1 MNKKVVTRDQV
12 ENTWRITAA
21 KVTDLNNKINI
32 KAIDPDEK
40 DTAEIQKMKDE
51 RDKAIYLRDLAQ
63 EQLDQFDANNVSDM
77 PETTLKKIKSK
88 DEIDKQAIID
98 NINRLVHNRA
108 SVGQIMN
115 AAGSDDQ
122 PDGLTSTTI
131 APTIPEQ
138 IIYNPANE
146 VNSVV
151 DLSSLI
157 TKTPVSTA
165 SGTSPILK
173 RADYVF
179 PTVEELAKNP
189 DMAKSKFD
197 DVNWKVSTHRGAL
210 AISNESIQDSAIDVS
225 GMVLQQIG
233 EARVNTYNQEISSI
247 LTAFSKAD
255 ANNDNLVDAFK
266 YLLNVALD
274 PAYNPSIIASQT
286 MYNALDTL
294 KDKNGQY
301 IFHQDVTGKSASTLL
316 GIPVYKVGDN
326 LLGKA
331 GEAHAFVG
339 DLARSIFFADR
350 QNITLSWQYNEVYGQ
365 YLAAALRFG
374 TVAADVNAGFFLNA
388 DIPDQNFVKPKI
400 TPTQGAKG
408 SETQNGSGTEN
419 KDHAVSPAV

>member
-1 MNKKVVTRDQV
+1 MNKTVVTKAQV
-12 ENTWRITAA
+12 ENTWKIMAA

-32 KAIDPDEK
+32 AAIDPDAK
-40 DTAEIQKMKDE
+40 DTDKIQDMINERNEAAKM
-51 RDKAIYLRDLAQ
+51 RDIAQ
-63 EQLDQFDANNVSDM
+63 EQLKQFEDNGASNM
-77 PETTLKKIKSK
+77 PETTLKKNKSK
-88 DEIDKQAIID
+88 NEIDKQEIID
-98 NINRLVHNRA
+98 SINNFAHHPA
-108 SVGQIMN
+108 SVTSIRN
-115 AAGSDDQ
+115 AAGDDTAN
-122 PDGLTSTTI
+122 GLTSTTI
-131 APTIPEQ
+131 SPTIPEQ

-146 VNSVV
+146 INSVV

-173 RADYVF
+173 RANYVF

-189 DMAKSKFD
+189 DMAKPEFT
-197 DVNWKVSTHRGAL
+197 DVEWKVKTHRGAL

-225 GMVLQQIG
+225 GMVLQQVG
-233 EARVNTYNQEISSI
+233 EARVNTYNQAISSI

-255 ANNDNLVDAFK
+255 ANTDNLVDAFK

-274 PAYNPSIIASQT
+274 PAYHPSIVASST

-301 IFHQDVTGKSASTLL
+301 IFHQDITGNSASTLL
-316 GIPVYKVGDN
+316 GIPVYRVGDD

-331 GEAHAFVG
+331 GEAHAFIG

-365 YLAAALRFG
+365 YMAAALRFD
-374 TVAADVNAGFFLNA
+374 TVTADPNAGFFLNA
-388 DIPDQNFVKPKI
+388 DIPEQNFVKPKI

>member
-1 MNKKVVTRDQV
+1 METKVITKDQV
-12 ENTWRITAA
+12 ENTWKVAAA

-32 KAIDPDEK
+32 ALFDDSVSTE
-40 DTAEIQKMKDE
+40 DVNKMKAE
-51 RDKAIYLRDLAQ
+51 RDETVQLRDTAQ
-63 EQLDQFDANNVSDM
+63 EQLKQFEDNGVSDM
-77 PETTLKKIKSK
+77 PETTLKNTKSK
-88 DEIDKQAIID
+88 DEIDKQAVID

-115 AAGSDDQ
+115 AAGNDDQ
-122 PDGLTSTTI
+122 PDGLTSAII

-189 DMAKSKFD
+189 DMAKPKFE

-233 EARVNTYNQEISSI
+233 EARVNTYNQAISSI

-350 QNITLSWQYNEVYGQ
+350 QNITLSWQYNEAYGQ

-374 TVAADVNAGFFLNA
+374 TVAADVNAGFFLSA
-388 DIPDQNFVKPKI
+388 DIPAQNFVKPAI
-400 TPTQGAKG
+400 TPTQGAKV
-408 SETQNGSGTEN
+408 NGSS
-419 KDHAVSPAV
+419 DSSHAASPAA

>member
-1 MNKKVVTRDQV
+1 METKVITKDQV
-12 ENTWRITAA
+12 ENTWKVAAA

-32 KAIDPDEK
+32 ALFDDSVSTE
-40 DTAEIQKMKDE
+40 DVNKMKAE
-51 RDKAIYLRDLAQ
+51 RDEAVQLRDTAQ
-63 EQLDQFDANNVSDM
+63 EQLKQFEDNGVSDM
-77 PETTLKKIKSK
+77 PEKTLKKTKSK
-88 DEIDKQAIID
+88 DEIDKQAVID

-115 AAGSDDQ
+115 AAGNDDQ
-122 PDGLTSTTI
+122 PDGLTSTII

-189 DMAKSKFD
+189 DMAKPKFEN
-197 DVNWKVSTHRGAL
+197 VNWKVSTHRGAL
-210 AISNESIQDSAIDVS
+210 TISNESIQDSAIDVS

-233 EARVNTYNQEISSI
+233 EARVNTYNQAISSI

-350 QNITLSWQYNEVYGQ
+350 QNITLGWQYNEAYGQ

-374 TVAADVNAGFFLNA
+374 TVAADVNAGFFLSA
-388 DIPDQNFVKPKI
+388 DIPAQNFVKPAI
-400 TPTQGAKG
+400 TPTQGAKL
-408 SETQNGSGTEN
+408 NGSS
-419 KDHAVSPAV
+419 DSSHAASPAV

>member
-1 MNKKVVTRDQV
+1 METKVITKDQV
-12 ENTWRITAA
+12 ENTWKVAAA

-32 KAIDPDEK
+32 ALFDDSVSTE
-40 DTAEIQKMKDE
+40 DVNKMKAE
-51 RDKAIYLRDLAQ
+51 RDETVQLRDTAQ
-63 EQLDQFDANNVSDM
+63 EQLKQFEDNGVSDM
-77 PETTLKKIKSK
+77 PEKTLKKTKSK
-88 DEIDKQAIID
+88 DEIDKQAVID

-115 AAGSDDQ
+115 AAGNDDQ
-122 PDGLTSTTI
+122 PDGLTSTII
-131 APTIPEQ
+131 APTIPGQ

-189 DMAKSKFD
+189 DMAKPKFE

-233 EARVNTYNQEISSI
+233 EARVNTYNQAISSI

-350 QNITLSWQYNEVYGQ
+350 QNITLSWQYNEAYGQ

-374 TVAADVNAGFFLNA
+374 TVTADANAGFFLNA
-388 DIPDQNFVKPKI
+388 DIPAQNFVKPTIK
-400 TPTQGAKG
+400 PTQGAKVNAP
-408 SETQNGSGTEN
+408 SDSS
-419 KDHAVSPAV
+419 HAVSPTS

>member
-1 MNKKVVTRDQV
+1 METKVITKDQV
-12 ENTWRITAA
+12 ENTWKVAAA

-32 KAIDPDEK
+32 ALFDDSVSTE
-40 DTAEIQKMKDE
+40 DVNKMKAE
-51 RDKAIYLRDLAQ
+51 RDETVQLRDTAQ
-63 EQLDQFDANNVSDM
+63 EQLKQFEDNNVSDM
-77 PETTLKKIKSK
+77 PETTLKKTKSK
-88 DEIDKQAIID
+88 DEIDKQAVID

-115 AAGSDDQ
+115 AAGNDDQ
-122 PDGLTSTTI
+122 PDGLTSTII

-189 DMAKSKFD
+189 DMAKPKFE

-233 EARVNTYNQEISSI
+233 EARVNTYNQAISSI

-350 QNITLSWQYNEVYGQ
+350 QNITLGWQYNEAYGQ

-374 TVAADVNAGFFLNA
+374 TVAADVNAGFFLSA
-388 DIPDQNFVKPKI
+388 DIPAQNFVKPAI
-400 TPTQGAKG
+400 TPTQGAKV
-408 SETQNGSGTEN
+408 NGSS
-419 KDHAVSPAV
+419 DSSHAASPAA

>member
-1 MNKKVVTRDQV
+1 METKVITKDQV
-12 ENTWRITAA
+12 ENTWKVAAA

-32 KAIDPDEK
+32 ALFDDSVSTE
-40 DTAEIQKMKDE
+40 DVNKMKAE
-51 RDKAIYLRDLAQ
+51 RDETVQLRDTAQ
-63 EQLDQFDANNVSDM
+63 EQLKQFEDNGVSDM
-77 PETTLKKIKSK
+77 PEKTLKKTKSK
-88 DEIDKQAIID
+88 DEIDKQAVID

-115 AAGSDDQ
+115 AAGNDDQ
-122 PDGLTSTTI
+122 PDGLTSTII

-189 DMAKSKFD
+189 DMAKPKFE

-225 GMVLQQIG
+225 DMVLQQIG
-233 EARVNTYNQEISSI
+233 EARVNTYNQAISSI
-247 LTAFSKAD
+247 LTAFSNAD
-255 ANNDNLVDAFK
+255 ANTDNLVDAFK

-350 QNITLSWQYNEVYGQ
+350 QNITLSWQYNEAYGQ

-374 TVAADVNAGFFLNA
+374 TVAADVNAGFFLSA
-388 DIPDQNFVKPKI
+388 DIPAQNFVKPAI
-400 TPTQGAKG
+400 TPTQGAKVDG
-408 SETQNGSGTEN
+408 SS
-419 KDHAVSPAV
+419 DSSHVASPGA

>member
-1 MNKKVVTRDQV
+1 METKVITKDQV
-12 ENTWRITAA
+12 ENTWKVAAA

-32 KAIDPDEK
+32 ALFDDSVSTE
-40 DTAEIQKMKDE
+40 DVNKMKAE
-51 RDKAIYLRDLAQ
+51 RDETVQLRDTAQ
-63 EQLDQFDANNVSDM
+63 EQLKQFEDNGVSDM
-77 PETTLKKIKSK
+77 PEKTLKKTKSK
-88 DEIDKQAIID
+88 DEIDKQAVID

-115 AAGSDDQ
+115 AAGNDDQ
-122 PDGLTSTTI
+122 PDGLTSPII

-189 DMAKSKFD
+189 DMAKPKFE

-233 EARVNTYNQEISSI
+233 EARVNTYNQAISSI

-350 QNITLSWQYNEVYGQ
+350 QNITLGWQYNEAYGQ

-374 TVAADVNAGFFLNA
+374 TVAADVNAGFFLSA
-388 DIPDQNFVKPKI
+388 DIPAQNFVKPAI
-400 TPTQGAKG
+400 TPTQGAKL
-408 SETQNGSGTEN
+408 NGSS
-419 KDHAVSPAV
+419 DSSHAASPAV

>member
-1 MNKKVVTRDQV
+1 METKVITKDQV
-12 ENTWRITAA
+12 ENTWKVAAA

-32 KAIDPDEK
+32 ALFDDSVSTE
-40 DTAEIQKMKDE
+40 DVNKMKAE
-51 RDKAIYLRDLAQ
+51 RDETVQLRDTAQ
-63 EQLDQFDANNVSDM
+63 EQLKQFEDNGVSDM
-77 PETTLKKIKSK
+77 PEKTLKKTKSK
-88 DEIDKQAIID
+88 DEIDKQAVID

-115 AAGSDDQ
+115 AAGNDDQ
-122 PDGLTSTTI
+122 PDGLTSTII

-189 DMAKSKFD
+189 DMAKPKFE

-233 EARVNTYNQEISSI
+233 EARVNTYNQAISSI

-255 ANNDNLVDAFK
+255 ANTDNLVDAFK

-350 QNITLSWQYNEVYGQ
+350 QNITLSWQYNEAYGQ

-374 TVAADVNAGFFLNA
+374 TVAADVNAGFFLSA
-388 DIPDQNFVKPKI
+388 DIPAQNFVKPAI
-400 TPTQGAKG
+400 TPTQGAKV
-408 SETQNGSGTEN
+408 NGSS
-419 KDHAVSPAV
+419 DSSHAASPAV

>member
-1 MNKKVVTRDQV
+1 METKVITKDQV
-12 ENTWRITAA
+12 ENTWKVAAA

-32 KAIDPDEK
+32 ALFDDSVSTE
-40 DTAEIQKMKDE
+40 DVNKMKAE
-51 RDKAIYLRDLAQ
+51 RDETVQLRDTAQ
-63 EQLDQFDANNVSDM
+63 EQLKQFEDNNVSDM
-77 PETTLKKIKSK
+77 PETTLKKTKSK
-88 DEIDKQAIID
+88 DEIDKQAVID

-115 AAGSDDQ
+115 AAGNDDQ
-122 PDGLTSTTI
+122 PDGLTSTII

-189 DMAKSKFD
+189 DMAKPKFE

-210 AISNESIQDSAIDVS
+210 AISNESIQDSAIVVS

-233 EARVNTYNQEISSI
+233 EARVNTYNQAISSI

-350 QNITLSWQYNEVYGQ
+350 QNITLSWQYNEAYGQ

-374 TVAADVNAGFFLNA
+374 TVAADVNAGFFLSA
-388 DIPDQNFVKPKI
+388 DIPAQNFVKPAI
-400 TPTQGAKG
+400 TPTQGAKV
-408 SETQNGSGTEN
+408 NGSS
-419 KDHAVSPAV
+419 DSSHAASPAA

>member
-1 MNKKVVTRDQV
+1 METKVITKDQV
-12 ENTWRITAA
+12 ENTWKVAAA

-32 KAIDPDEK
+32 ALFDDSVSTE
-40 DTAEIQKMKDE
+40 DVNKMKAE
-51 RDKAIYLRDLAQ
+51 RDEAVQLRDTAQ
-63 EQLDQFDANNVSDM
+63 EQLKQFEDNGVSDM
-77 PETTLKKIKSK
+77 PEKTLKKTKSK
-88 DEIDKQAIID
+88 DEIDKQAVID

-115 AAGSDDQ
+115 AAGNDDQ
-122 PDGLTSTTI
+122 PDGLTSTII

-189 DMAKSKFD
+189 DMAKPKFE

-233 EARVNTYNQEISSI
+233 EARVNTYNQAISSI

-350 QNITLSWQYNEVYGQ
+350 QNITLSWQYNEAYGQ

-374 TVAADVNAGFFLNA
+374 TVAADVNAGFFLSA
-388 DIPDQNFVKPKI
+388 DIPAQNFVKPAI
-400 TPTQGAKG
+400 TPTQGAKV
-408 SETQNGSGTEN
+408 NGSS
-419 KDHAVSPAV
+419 DSSHAVSPAA

>member
-1 MNKKVVTRDQV
+1 METKVITKDQV
-12 ENTWRITAA
+12 ENTWKVAAA

-32 KAIDPDEK
+32 ALFDDSVSTE
-40 DTAEIQKMKDE
+40 DVNKMKAE
-51 RDKAIYLRDLAQ
+51 RDETVQLRDTAQ
-63 EQLDQFDANNVSDM
+63 EQLKQFEDNGVSDM
-77 PETTLKKIKSK
+77 PEKTLKKTKSK
-88 DEIDKQAIID
+88 DEIDKQAVID

-115 AAGSDDQ
+115 AAGNDDQ
-122 PDGLTSTTI
+122 PDGLTSTII

-189 DMAKSKFD
+189 DMAKPKFE

-233 EARVNTYNQEISSI
+233 EARVNTYNQAISSI
-247 LTAFSKAD
+247 LIAFSKAD

-350 QNITLSWQYNEVYGQ
+350 QNITLGWQYNEAYGQ

-374 TVAADVNAGFFLNA
+374 TVAADVNAGFFLSA
-388 DIPDQNFVKPKI
+388 DIPAQNFVKPAI
-400 TPTQGAKG
+400 TPTQGAKV
-408 SETQNGSGTEN
+408 NGSS
-419 KDHAVSPAV
+419 DSSHAASPAA

>member
-1 MNKKVVTRDQV
+1 METKVITKDQV
-12 ENTWRITAA
+12 ENTWKVAAA

-32 KAIDPDEK
+32 ALFDDSVSTE
-40 DTAEIQKMKDE
+40 DVNKMKAE
-51 RDKAIYLRDLAQ
+51 RDETVQLRDTAQ
-63 EQLDQFDANNVSDM
+63 EQLKQFEDNGVSDM
-77 PETTLKKIKSK
+77 PEKTLKKTKSK
-88 DEIDKQAIID
+88 DEIDKQAVID

-115 AAGSDDQ
+115 AAGNDDQ
-122 PDGLTSTTI
+122 PDGLTSTII

-189 DMAKSKFD
+189 DMAKPKFE

-233 EARVNTYNQEISSI
+233 EARVNTYNQAISSI

-350 QNITLSWQYNEVYGQ
+350 QNITLSWQYNEAYGQ

-374 TVAADVNAGFFLNA
+374 TVAADVNAGFFLSA
-388 DIPDQNFVKPKI
+388 DIPAQNFVKPAI
-400 TPTQGAKG
+400 TPTQGAKL
-408 SETQNGSGTEN
+408 NGSS
-419 KDHAVSPAV
+419 DSSHAASPAV

>member
-12 ENTWRITAA
+12 ENTWRIAAA

-51 RDKAIYLRDLAQ
+51 RDKAISLRDLAQ
-63 EQLDQFDANNVSDM
+63 EQLDQFDTNNVSDM
-77 PETTLKKIKSK
+77 PETTLKKTKSK
-88 DEIDKQAIID
+88 DEIDKQAVID

-115 AAGSDDQ
+115 AAGNDDQ
-122 PDGLTSTTI
+122 PDGLTSTLI

-189 DMAKSKFD
+189 DMAKPKFE

-233 EARVNTYNQEISSI
+233 EARVNTYNQAISSI

-350 QNITLSWQYNEVYGQ
+350 QNITLSWQYNEAYGQ

-374 TVAADVNAGFFLNA
+374 TVAADVNAGFFLSA
-388 DIPDQNFVKPKI
+388 DIPAQNFVKPAI
-400 TPTQGAKG
+400 TPTQGAKV
-408 SETQNGSGTEN
+408 NGSS
-419 KDHAVSPAV
+419 DSSHAASPAA

>member
-1 MNKKVVTRDQV
+1 METKVITKDQV
-12 ENTWRITAA
+12 ENTWKVAAA

-32 KAIDPDEK
+32 ALFDDSVSTE
-40 DTAEIQKMKDE
+40 DVNKMKAE
-51 RDKAIYLRDLAQ
+51 RDETVQLRDIAQ
-63 EQLDQFDANNVSDM
+63 EQLKQFEDNGVSDM
-77 PETTLKKIKSK
+77 PEKTLKKTKSK
-88 DEIDKQAIID
+88 DEIDKQAVID

-115 AAGSDDQ
+115 AAGNDDQ
-122 PDGLTSTTI
+122 PDGLTSTII

-189 DMAKSKFD
+189 DMAKPKFE

-233 EARVNTYNQEISSI
+233 EARVNTYNQAISSI

-350 QNITLSWQYNEVYGQ
+350 QNITLSWQYNEAYGQ

-374 TVAADVNAGFFLNA
+374 TVAADVNAGFFLSA
-388 DIPDQNFVKPKI
+388 DIPAQNFVKPAI
-400 TPTQGAKG
+400 TPTQGAKL
-408 SETQNGSGTEN
+408 NGSS
-419 KDHAVSPAV
+419 DSSHAASPAV

>member
-1 MNKKVVTRDQV
+1 METKVITKDQV
-12 ENTWRITAA
+12 ENTWKVAAA

-32 KAIDPDEK
+32 ALFDDSVSTE
-40 DTAEIQKMKDE
+40 DVNKMKAE
-51 RDKAIYLRDLAQ
+51 RDETVQLRDTAQ
-63 EQLDQFDANNVSDM
+63 EQLKQFEDNGVSDM
-77 PETTLKKIKSK
+77 PETTLKKTKSK
-88 DEIDKQAIID
+88 DEIDKQAVID
-98 NINRLVHNRA
+98 NSNRLVHNRA

-115 AAGSDDQ
+115 AAGNDDQ
-122 PDGLTSTTI
+122 PDGLTSTII

-189 DMAKSKFD
+189 DMAKPKFE

-233 EARVNTYNQEISSI
+233 EARVNTYNQAISSI

-350 QNITLSWQYNEVYGQ
+350 QNITLGWQYNEAYGQ

-374 TVAADVNAGFFLNA
+374 TVAADVNAGFFLSA
-388 DIPDQNFVKPKI
+388 DIPAQNFVKPAI
-400 TPTQGAKG
+400 TPTQGAKV
-408 SETQNGSGTEN
+408 NGSS
-419 KDHAVSPAV
+419 DSSHAASPAV

>member
-1 MNKKVVTRDQV
+1 METKVITKDQV
-12 ENTWRITAA
+12 ENTWKVAAA

-32 KAIDPDEK
+32 ALFDDSVSTE
-40 DTAEIQKMKDE
+40 DVNKMKAE
-51 RDKAIYLRDLAQ
+51 RDETVQLRDTAQ
-63 EQLDQFDANNVSDM
+63 EQLKQFEDNGVSDM
-77 PETTLKKIKSK
+77 PEKTLKKTKSK
-88 DEIDKQAIID
+88 DEIDKQAVID

-115 AAGSDDQ
+115 AAGNDDQ
-122 PDGLTSTTI
+122 PDGLTSTII

-189 DMAKSKFD
+189 DMAKPKFE

-225 GMVLQQIG
+225 DMVLQQIG
-233 EARVNTYNQEISSI
+233 EARVNTYNQAISSI
-247 LTAFSKAD
+247 LTAFSNAD
-255 ANNDNLVDAFK
+255 ANTDNLVDAFK

-350 QNITLSWQYNEVYGQ
+350 QNITLSWQYNEAYGQ

-374 TVAADVNAGFFLNA
+374 TVAADVNAGFFLSA
-388 DIPDQNFVKPKI
+388 DIPAQNFVKPAI
-400 TPTQGAKG
+400 TPTQGAKVAG
-408 SETQNGSGTEN
+408 SS
-419 KDHAVSPAV
+419 DSSHVASPGA

>member
-1 MNKKVVTRDQV
+1 METKVITKDQV
-12 ENTWRITAA
+12 ENTWKVAAA

-32 KAIDPDEK
+32 ALFDDSVSTE
-40 DTAEIQKMKDE
+40 DVNKMKAE
-51 RDKAIYLRDLAQ
+51 RDETVQLRDTAQ
-63 EQLDQFDANNVSDM
+63 EQLKQFEDNGVSDM
-77 PETTLKKIKSK
+77 PEKTLKKTKSK
-88 DEIDKQAIID
+88 DEIDKQAVID

-115 AAGSDDQ
+115 AAGNDDQ
-122 PDGLTSTTI
+122 PDGLTSTII

-189 DMAKSKFD
+189 DMAKPKFE

-233 EARVNTYNQEISSI
+233 EARVNTYNQAISSI

-350 QNITLSWQYNEVYGQ
+350 QNITLGWQYNEAYGQ

-374 TVAADVNAGFFLNA
+374 TVAADVNAGFFLSA
-388 DIPDQNFVKPKI
+388 DIPAQNFVKPAI
-400 TPTQGAKG
+400 TPTQGAKVDG
-408 SETQNGSGTEN
+408 SS
-419 KDHAVSPAV
+419 DSSHVASPGA

>member
-12 ENTWRITAA
+12 ENTWRIAAA

-51 RDKAIYLRDLAQ
+51 RDKAISLRDLAQ

-77 PETTLKKIKSK
+77 PETTLKKTKSK
-88 DEIDKQAIID
+88 DEIDKQAVID

-115 AAGSDDQ
+115 AAGNDDQ
-122 PDGLTSTTI
+122 PDGLTSTII

-189 DMAKSKFD
+189 DMAKPKFE

-233 EARVNTYNQEISSI
+233 EARVNTYNQAISSI

-350 QNITLSWQYNEVYGQ
+350 QNITLSWQYNEAYGQ

-374 TVAADVNAGFFLNA
+374 TVAADVNAGFFLSA
-388 DIPDQNFVKPKI
+388 DIPAQNFVKPAI
-400 TPTQGAKG
+400 TPTQGAKV
-408 SETQNGSGTEN
+408 NGSS
-419 KDHAVSPAV
+419 DSSHAASPAV

>member
-1 MNKKVVTRDQV
+1 METKVITKDQV
-12 ENTWRITAA
+12 ENTWKVAAA

-32 KAIDPDEK
+32 ALFDDSVSTE
-40 DTAEIQKMKDE
+40 DVNKMKAE
-51 RDKAIYLRDLAQ
+51 RDETVQLRDTAQ
-63 EQLDQFDANNVSDM
+63 EQLKQFEDNGVSDM
-77 PETTLKKIKSK
+77 PEKTLKKTKSK
-88 DEIDKQAIID
+88 DEIDKQAVID

-115 AAGSDDQ
+115 AAGNDDQ
-122 PDGLTSTTI
+122 PDGLTSTII

-189 DMAKSKFD
+189 DMAKPKFE

-233 EARVNTYNQEISSI
+233 EARVNTYNQAISSI

-350 QNITLSWQYNEVYGQ
+350 QNITLSWQYNEAYGQ

-374 TVAADVNAGFFLNA
+374 TVAADVNAGFFLSA
-388 DIPDQNFVKPKI
+388 DIPAQNFVKPAI
-400 TPTQGAKG
+400 TPTQGAKV
-408 SETQNGSGTEN
+408 NGSS
-419 KDHAVSPAV
+419 DSSHAVSPAV

>member
-1 MNKKVVTRDQV
+1 METKVITKDQV
-12 ENTWRITAA
+12 ENTWKVAAA

-32 KAIDPDEK
+32 ALFDDSVSTE
-40 DTAEIQKMKDE
+40 DVNKMKAE
-51 RDKAIYLRDLAQ
+51 RDETVQLRDTAQ
-63 EQLDQFDANNVSDM
+63 EQLKQFEDNGVSDM
-77 PETTLKKIKSK
+77 PEKTLKKTKSK
-88 DEIDKQAIID
+88 DEIDKQAVID

-115 AAGSDDQ
+115 AAGNDDQ
-122 PDGLTSTTI
+122 PDGLTSTII

-189 DMAKSKFD
+189 DMAKPKFE

-233 EARVNTYNQEISSI
+233 EARVNTYNQAISSI

-255 ANNDNLVDAFK
+255 ANTDNLVDAFK

-350 QNITLSWQYNEVYGQ
+350 QNITLSWQYNEAYGQ

-374 TVAADVNAGFFLNA
+374 TVAADVNAGFFLSA
-388 DIPDQNFVKPKI
+388 DIPAQNFVKPAI
-400 TPTQGAKG
+400 TPTQGAKL
-408 SETQNGSGTEN
+408 NGSS
-419 KDHAVSPAV
+419 DSSHAASPAV

>member
-1 MNKKVVTRDQV
+1 METKVITKDQV
-12 ENTWRITAA
+12 ENTWKVAAA

-32 KAIDPDEK
+32 ALFDDSVSTE
-40 DTAEIQKMKDE
+40 DVNKMKAE
-51 RDKAIYLRDLAQ
+51 RDETVQLRDTAQ
-63 EQLDQFDANNVSDM
+63 EQLKQFEDNGVSDM
-77 PETTLKKIKSK
+77 PEKTLKKTKSK
-88 DEIDKQAIID
+88 DEIDKQAVID

-115 AAGSDDQ
+115 AAGNDDQ
-122 PDGLTSTTI
+122 PDGLTSTII

-189 DMAKSKFD
+189 DMAKPKFE

-225 GMVLQQIG
+225 GMVLQQIR
-233 EARVNTYNQEISSI
+233 EARVNTYNQAISSI

-350 QNITLSWQYNEVYGQ
+350 QNITLSWQYNEAYGQ

-374 TVAADVNAGFFLNA
+374 TVAADVNAGFFLSA
-388 DIPDQNFVKPKI
+388 DIPAQNFVKPAI
-400 TPTQGAKG
+400 TPTQGAKL
-408 SETQNGSGTEN
+408 NGSS
-419 KDHAVSPAV
+419 DSSHAASPAV

>member
-1 MNKKVVTRDQV
+1 METKVITKDQV
-12 ENTWRITAA
+12 ENTWKVAAA

-32 KAIDPDEK
+32 ALFDDSVSTE
-40 DTAEIQKMKDE
+40 DVNKMKAE
-51 RDKAIYLRDLAQ
+51 RDETVQLRDTAQ
-63 EQLDQFDANNVSDM
+63 EQLKQFEDNGVSDM
-77 PETTLKKIKSK
+77 PETTLKKTKSK
-88 DEIDKQAIID
+88 DEIDKQAVID

-115 AAGSDDQ
+115 AAGNDDQ
-122 PDGLTSTTI
+122 PDGLTSTII

-189 DMAKSKFD
+189 DMAKPKFE

-233 EARVNTYNQEISSI
+233 EARVNTYNQAISSI

-350 QNITLSWQYNEVYGQ
+350 QNITLGWQYNEAYGQ

-374 TVAADVNAGFFLNA
+374 TVAADVNAGFFLSA
-388 DIPDQNFVKPKI
+388 DIPAQNFVKPAI
-400 TPTQGAKG
+400 TPTQGAKV
-408 SETQNGSGTEN
+408 NGSS
-419 KDHAVSPAV
+419 DSSHAASPAA

>member
-1 MNKKVVTRDQV
+1 METKVITKDQV
-12 ENTWRITAA
+12 ENTWKVAAA

-32 KAIDPDEK
+32 ALFDDSVSTE
-40 DTAEIQKMKDE
+40 DVNKMKAE
-51 RDKAIYLRDLAQ
+51 RDEAVQLRDTAQ
-63 EQLDQFDANNVSDM
+63 EQLKQFEDNNVSDM
-77 PETTLKKIKSK
+77 PETTLKKTKSK
-88 DEIDKQAIID
+88 DEIDKQAVID

-115 AAGSDDQ
+115 AAGNDDQ
-122 PDGLTSTTI
+122 PDGLTSTII

-189 DMAKSKFD
+189 DMAKPKFE

-233 EARVNTYNQEISSI
+233 EARVNTYNQAISSI

-350 QNITLSWQYNEVYGQ
+350 QNITLSWQYNEAYGQ

-374 TVAADVNAGFFLNA
+374 TVAADVNAGFFLSA
-388 DIPDQNFVKPKI
+388 DIPAQNFVKPAI
-400 TPTQGAKG
+400 TPTQGAKV
-408 SETQNGSGTEN
+408 NGSS
-419 KDHAVSPAV
+419 DSSHAASPAA

>member
-1 MNKKVVTRDQV
+1 METKVITKDQV
-12 ENTWRITAA
+12 ENTWKVAAA

-32 KAIDPDEK
+32 ALFDDSVSTE
-40 DTAEIQKMKDE
+40 DVNKMKAE
-51 RDKAIYLRDLAQ
+51 RDETVQLRDTAQ
-63 EQLDQFDANNVSDM
+63 EQLKQFEDNGVSDM
-77 PETTLKKIKSK
+77 PEKTLKKTKSK
-88 DEIDKQAIID
+88 DEIDKQAVID

-115 AAGSDDQ
+115 AAGNDDQ
-122 PDGLTSTTI
+122 PDGLTSTII

-189 DMAKSKFD
+189 DMAKPKFE

-210 AISNESIQDSAIDVS
+210 AISNESIQDAAIDVS

-233 EARVNTYNQEISSI
+233 EARVNTYNQAISSI

-350 QNITLSWQYNEVYGQ
+350 QNITLSWQYNEAYGQ

-374 TVAADVNAGFFLNA
+374 TVAADVNAGFFLSA
-388 DIPDQNFVKPKI
+388 DIPAQNFVKPAI
-400 TPTQGAKG
+400 TPTQGAKV
-408 SETQNGSGTEN
+408 NGSSDGS
-419 KDHAVSPAV
+419 HAASPAA

>member
-1 MNKKVVTRDQV
+1 METKVITKDQV
-12 ENTWRITAA
+12 ENTWKVAAA

-32 KAIDPDEK
+32 ALFDDSVSTE
-40 DTAEIQKMKDE
+40 DVNKMKAE
-51 RDKAIYLRDLAQ
+51 RDETVQLRDTAQ
-63 EQLDQFDANNVSDM
+63 EQLKQFEDNNVSDM
-77 PETTLKKIKSK
+77 PETTLKKTKSK
-88 DEIDKQAIID
+88 DEIDKQAVID

-115 AAGSDDQ
+115 AAGNDDQ
-122 PDGLTSTTI
+122 PDGLTSTII

-189 DMAKSKFD
+189 DMAKPKFE

-233 EARVNTYNQEISSI
+233 EARVNTYNQAISSI

-350 QNITLSWQYNEVYGQ
+350 QNITLSWQYNEAYGQ

-374 TVAADVNAGFFLNA
+374 TVAADVNAGFFLSA
-388 DIPDQNFVKPKI
+388 DIPAQNFVKPAI
-400 TPTQGAKG
+400 TPTQGAKV
-408 SETQNGSGTEN
+408 NGSS
-419 KDHAVSPAV
+419 DSSHAASPAA

>member
-1 MNKKVVTRDQV
+1 METKVITKDQV
-12 ENTWRITAA
+12 ENTWKVAAA

-32 KAIDPDEK
+32 ALFDDSVSTE
-40 DTAEIQKMKDE
+40 DVNKMKAE
-51 RDKAIYLRDLAQ
+51 RDETVQLRDTAQ
-63 EQLDQFDANNVSDM
+63 EQLKQFEDNGVSDM
-77 PETTLKKIKSK
+77 PETTLKKTKSK
-88 DEIDKQAIID
+88 DEIDKQAVID

-115 AAGSDDQ
+115 AAGNDDQ
-122 PDGLTSTTI
+122 PDGLTSTII

-189 DMAKSKFD
+189 DMAKPKFE

-233 EARVNTYNQEISSI
+233 EARVNTYNQAISSI

-350 QNITLSWQYNEVYGQ
+350 QNITLSWQYNEAYGQ

-374 TVAADVNAGFFLNA
+374 TVAADVNAGFFLSA
-388 DIPDQNFVKPKI
+388 DIPAQNFVKPAI
-400 TPTQGAKG
+400 TPTQGAKV
-408 SETQNGSGTEN
+408 NGSS
-419 KDHAVSPAV
+419 DSSHAVSPAA

>member
-1 MNKKVVTRDQV
+1 METKVITKDQV
-12 ENTWRITAA
+12 ENTWKVAAA

-32 KAIDPDEK
+32 ALFDDSVSTE
-40 DTAEIQKMKDE
+40 DVNKMKAE
-51 RDKAIYLRDLAQ
+51 RDEAVQLRDTAQ
-63 EQLDQFDANNVSDM
+63 EQLKQFEDNGVSDM
-77 PETTLKKIKSK
+77 PETTLKKTKSK
-88 DEIDKQAIID
+88 DEIDKQAVID

-115 AAGSDDQ
+115 AAGNDDQ
-122 PDGLTSTTI
+122 PDGLTSTII

-189 DMAKSKFD
+189 DMAKPKFE

-233 EARVNTYNQEISSI
+233 EARVNTYNQAISSI

-350 QNITLSWQYNEVYGQ
+350 QNITLGWQYNEAYGQ

-374 TVAADVNAGFFLNA
+374 TVAADVNAGFFLSA
-388 DIPDQNFVKPKI
+388 DIPAQNFVKPAI
-400 TPTQGAKG
+400 TPTQGAKV
-408 SETQNGSGTEN
+408 NGSS
-419 KDHAVSPAV
+419 DSSHAASPAA

>member
-1 MNKKVVTRDQV
+1 METKVITKDQV
-12 ENTWRITAA
+12 ENTWKVAAA

-32 KAIDPDEK
+32 ALFDDSVSTE
-40 DTAEIQKMKDE
+40 DVNKMKAE
-51 RDKAIYLRDLAQ
+51 RDETVQLRDTAQ
-63 EQLDQFDANNVSDM
+63 EQLKQFEDNGVSDM
-77 PETTLKKIKSK
+77 PEKTLKKTKSK
-88 DEIDKQAIID
+88 DEIDKQAVID

-115 AAGSDDQ
+115 AAGNDDQ
-122 PDGLTSTTI
+122 PDGLTSTII

-189 DMAKSKFD
+189 DMAKPKFE

-233 EARVNTYNQEISSI
+233 EARVNTYNQAISSI

-350 QNITLSWQYNEVYGQ
+350 QNITLSWQYNEAYGQ

-374 TVAADVNAGFFLNA
+374 TVAADVNAGFFLSA
-388 DIPDQNFVKPKI
+388 DIPAQNFVKPAI
-400 TPTQGAKG
+400 TPTQGAKV
-408 SETQNGSGTEN
+408 NGSS
-419 KDHAVSPAV
+419 DSSHAASPGA

>member
-1 MNKKVVTRDQV
+1 METKVITKDQV
-12 ENTWRITAA
+12 ENTWKVAAA

-32 KAIDPDEK
+32 ALFDDSVSTE
-40 DTAEIQKMKDE
+40 DVNKMKAE
-51 RDKAIYLRDLAQ
+51 RDEAVQLRDTAQ
-63 EQLDQFDANNVSDM
+63 EQLKQFEDNGVSDM
-77 PETTLKKIKSK
+77 PETTLKKTKSK
-88 DEIDKQAIID
+88 DEIDKQAVID

-115 AAGSDDQ
+115 AAGNDDQ
-122 PDGLTSTTI
+122 PDGLTSTII

-189 DMAKSKFD
+189 DMAKPKFE

-233 EARVNTYNQEISSI
+233 EARVNTYNQAISSI

-350 QNITLSWQYNEVYGQ
+350 QNITLGWQYNEAYGQ

-374 TVAADVNAGFFLNA
+374 TVAADVNAGFFLSA
-388 DIPDQNFVKPKI
+388 DIPAQNFVKPAI
-400 TPTQGAKG
+400 TPTQGAKV
-408 SETQNGSGTEN
+408 NGSS
-419 KDHAVSPAV
+419 DSSHAASPAV

>member
-1 MNKKVVTRDQV
+1 METKVITKDQV
-12 ENTWRITAA
+12 ENTWKVAAA

-32 KAIDPDEK
+32 ALFDDSVSTE
-40 DTAEIQKMKDE
+40 DVNKMKAE
-51 RDKAIYLRDLAQ
+51 RDETVQLRDTAQ
-63 EQLDQFDANNVSDM
+63 EQLKQFEDNGVSDM
-77 PETTLKKIKSK
+77 PEKTLKKTKSK
-88 DEIDKQAIID
+88 DEIDKQAVID

-115 AAGSDDQ
+115 AAGNDDQ
-122 PDGLTSTTI
+122 PDGLTSPII

-189 DMAKSKFD
+189 DMAKPKFE

-233 EARVNTYNQEISSI
+233 EARVNTYNQAISSI

-350 QNITLSWQYNEVYGQ
+350 QNITLGWQYNEAYGQ

-374 TVAADVNAGFFLNA
+374 TVAADVNAGFFLSA
-388 DIPDQNFVKPKI
+388 DIPAQNFVKPAI
-400 TPTQGAKG
+400 TPTQGAKV
-408 SETQNGSGTEN
+408 NGSS
-419 KDHAVSPAV
+419 DSSHAASPAV

>member
-1 MNKKVVTRDQV
+1 
-12 ENTWRITAA
+12 
-21 KVTDLNNKINI
+21 
-32 KAIDPDEK
+32 
-40 DTAEIQKMKDE
+40 
-51 RDKAIYLRDLAQ
+51 
-63 EQLDQFDANNVSDM
+63 
-77 PETTLKKIKSK
+77 
-88 DEIDKQAIID
+88 
-98 NINRLVHNRA
+98 
-108 SVGQIMN
+108 
-115 AAGSDDQ
+115 
-122 PDGLTSTTI
+122 
-131 APTIPEQ
+131 
-138 IIYNPANE
+138 
-146 VNSVV
+146 
-151 DLSSLI
+151 
-157 TKTPVSTA
+157 
-165 SGTSPILK
+165 
-173 RADYVF
+173 
-179 PTVEELAKNP
+179 
-189 DMAKSKFD
+189 MAKPKFE

-225 GMVLQQIG
+225 GMVLRQIG
-233 EARVNTYNQEISSI
+233 EARVNTYSQAISSI

-350 QNITLSWQYNEVYGQ
+350 QNITLSWQYNEAYGQ

-374 TVAADVNAGFFLNA
+374 TVAADVNAGFFLSA
-388 DIPDQNFVKPKI
+388 DIPAQNFVKPAI
-400 TPTQGAKG
+400 TPTQGAKL
-408 SETQNGSGTEN
+408 NGSS
-419 KDHAVSPAV
+419 DSSHAASPAV